1 MQPHPQNPINNHPP
15 PPYQSINGQQ
25 IPPGSNIGQ
34 YGQQPHNV
42 YPNNFGN
49 GAGGHPPP
57 VYQPNPY
64 GGYNGFQTGGFGP
77 QYPAKKSSGIGGIL
91 GSGYL
96 GNALTGLTLWQLLRS
111 GNRQGST
118 QNIYNNYYN
127 NNGTV
132 PIDNTVSSDQNFPIK
147 ERFENGTILLQDD
160 TKIFPNGTLV
170 LNNGTMFNTVQSTPA
185 NVTTAP

>member
-1 MQPHPQNPINNHPP
+1 M
-15 PPYQSINGQQ
+15 
-25 IPPGSNIGQ
+25 
-34 YGQQPHNV
+34 
-42 YPNNFGN
+42 
-49 GAGGHPPP
+49 
-57 VYQPNPY
+57 
-64 GGYNGFQTGGFGP
+64 
-77 QYPAKKSSGIGGIL
+77 
-91 GSGYL
+91 